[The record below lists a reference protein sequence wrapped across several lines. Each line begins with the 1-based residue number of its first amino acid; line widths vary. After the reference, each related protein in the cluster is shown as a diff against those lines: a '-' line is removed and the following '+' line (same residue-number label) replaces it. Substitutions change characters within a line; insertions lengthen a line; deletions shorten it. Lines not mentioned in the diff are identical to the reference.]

1 MTRTRLIAIG
11 AIVLMIGIPLLTWF
25 LAIQPQLQQ
34 ANTANSERS
43 QVETINRAHEAT
55 LVELRDLD
63 ENLDEL
69 EVELADLSQM
79 VPGDAAISTLLG
91 QLDALAE
98 EAGVAI
104 VSIRAELPEYF
115 APDGKKPQPP
125 KTPSQTAGGSA
136 ETAVTDDV
144 ATIGDTGM
152 ITLPIKIEVLGDRDA
167 TLKFT
172 QLAQHGTR
180 LYLVTDMEIVTA
192 PDDGTNTILEGLVFV
207 LLDRRAALEINE

>member
-55 LVELRDLD
+55 LVDLRDLD
-63 ENLDEL
+63 ENLDQL

-115 APDGKKPQPP
+115 APDGKKPQA
-125 KTPSQTAGGSA
+125 TPAAGSGATETTVSVSA
-136 ETAVTDDV
+136 TS
-144 ATIGDTGM
+144 IGDTGM
-152 ITLPIKIEVLGDRDA
+152 ITLPIKIEVLGERDA

-207 LLDRRAALEINE
+207 LPDRRAALEINE